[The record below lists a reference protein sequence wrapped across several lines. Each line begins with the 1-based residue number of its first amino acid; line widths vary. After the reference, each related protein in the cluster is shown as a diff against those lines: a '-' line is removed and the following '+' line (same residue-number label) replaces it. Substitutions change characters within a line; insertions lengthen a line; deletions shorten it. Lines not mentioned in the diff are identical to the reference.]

1 MAYITVNGVDHY
13 YEWVTAA
20 GSDGPSGKP
29 VMVYIHGWAGS
40 ARYWHSTAQ
49 TLSPSFDGLLYDM
62 RGFGRSVIHPHQSDA
77 VAARGYTLDTFADD
91 LADLLGQLGLESVS
105 INAHSTG
112 ASVAVLFLNRFP
124 ALAERAIL
132 TCNGIFEY
140 NKLAFETFYKFGRL
154 VVAFRPPWLGSIPF
168 MPTLFMGRFL
178 TRPIPTA
185 EKAAFLADF
194 LAADYGTALGTIY
207 TAVSKEATEVMP
219 QEFSRIAQPTLL
231 VSGECDQIT
240 PAPLGRQ
247 AAALNDRID
256 YAVIPQTGHFP
267 MLEAPDLYLE
277 RVEQFL
283 AAS

>member
-40 ARYWHSTAQ
+40 ARYWRSTA
-49 TLSPSFDGLLYDM
+49 TALSADFDALLYDM
-62 RGFGRSVIHPHQSDA
+62 RGFGRSVIQPHQA
-77 VAARGYTLDTFADD
+77 EEVAARGYALETFADD
-91 LADLLGQLGLESVS
+91 LAELLGHLGLSSVS

-124 ALAERAIL
+124 ALANRAIL

-154 VVAFRPPWLGSIPF
+154 VVAFRPAWLGSIPL

-178 TRPIPTA
+178 TRPIPAT
-185 EKAAFLADF
+185 EKAAFLSDF

-219 QEFSRIAQPTLL
+219 QEFGQIVQPTLL

-240 PAPLGRQ
+240 PAPLGEQ
-247 AAALNDRID
+247 AAALNGHID

-277 RVEQFL
+277 RVQQFL